1 MKKKLNNNFQVILIN
16 TKQLNK
22 QMSAVTIEMLSQRV
36 EALEK
41 QLKLLSTSNSPPP
54 PAEKKEK
61 KPKKEKK
68 SDSDD
73 EKPKKKRV
81 SGYLLFSS
89 AMRDDV
95 KKELFGDEKPKNSEI
110 MVELGK
116 RWKALSDEERTV
128 WNDKAKE
135 EASEPED

>member
-1 MKKKLNNNFQVILIN
+1 MATMTLEIV
-16 TKQLNK
+16 
-22 QMSAVTIEMLSQRV
+22 SQRV

-41 QLKLLSTSNSPPP
+41 LMNLIVVKLDLTEEAKAIN
-54 PAEKKEK
+54 KKITK
-61 KPKKEKK
+61 KAKKEKK
-68 SDSDD
+68 SDDD
-73 EKPKKKRV
+73 EDKPKKKRV